1 MPHSDPDPRQKA
13 ILGAA
18 FDAFRLYGF
27 RKTSMQD
34 IADRAGM
41 SRAALYLHFD
51 NKEAIFRALTAWY
64 FDVSETGLRAALTPG
79 LDPVS
84 ALTAAFDAQVGP
96 EFEALL
102 DSPHGVEFFD
112 TKSATS
118 ADIAQ
123 QGEARLSGIIADW
136 LAAGAESG
144 HVDLP
149 PGSDARD
156 TADMIQQALHSIKS
170 QAGTPADH
178 RIARHRLAAL
188 LGRGLRAQDSAP

>member
-1 MPHSDPDPRQKA
+1 MTSATHSDPDPRQKT

-51 NKEAIFRALTAWY
+51 NKEAIFRALTVWY
-64 FDVSETGLRAALTPG
+64 FDVAETGLRAALTPG
-79 LDPVS
+79 LDPVA
-84 ALTAAFDAQVGP
+84 ALTGAFDAQVSP
-96 EFEALL
+96 EFDALL
-102 DSPHGVEFFD
+102 DSPHGGEFFD

-123 QGEARLSGIIADW
+123 QREARLMAMLAGW
-136 LAAGAESG
+136 LAAEAAAGR
-144 HVDLP
+144 VLLP
-149 PGSDARD
+149 EGDGDGSQSARL
-156 TADMIQQALHSIKS
+156 IQQALHSIKMTVPS
-170 QAGTPADH
+170 PEAH
-178 RIARHRLAAL
+178 RSARHQLAAL
-188 LGRGLRAQDSAP
+188 LGRGLRA